1 MNNLYRELA
10 PITEAAWAEI
20 ETEATRTFKR
30 HIAGRRV
37 VDVSDPGGPVTAA
50 VSTGH
55 LLDVAAPGDGVLA
68 HLRESKPLV
77 RLRVPFTIRR
87 TDIDDVE
94 RGSQDSDWD
103 PVKDAAKQLAF
114 AEDRAIF
121 EGYEDASIAGIR
133 KSSSNPSLAVPEDP
147 REIPDVIAQALS
159 ELRLAGVDG
168 PYSVLLSADVYTA
181 VSDNHRPRLFLKDAG
196 GRRTVGPGHAIGIR
210 GDSTWTVPEPE
221 IAVVIGG
228 KGSILGYTIAND
240 ITSREIEGANPLFL
254 TQAKVHGGC
263 CAIGPS
269 IFVPEYEPS
278 GFQIV
283 MRISDEEGEVL
294 YQDTAT
300 TAQMTRSFPELV
312 AWLVRDNPVPA
323 GTVLLTGTGLVLPDE
338 LNLLPGQWVEIH
350 VPEIGTL
357 VNHVVLASDL
367 A

>member
-1 MNNLYRELA
+1 MRRVIRWVDPEGYVSVGVEHPRDGEFSLLRGIEDPLRLLQGESFPLGQRIVPADEFSLELEPGLTLIA
-10 PITEAAWAEI
+10 PIDPPEVWCAE
-20 ETEATRTFKR
+20 
-30 HIAGRRV
+30 GSY
-37 VDVSDPGGPVTAA
+37 D
-50 VSTGH
+50 TG
-55 LLDVAAPGDGVLA
+55 DA
-68 HLRESKPLV
+68 
-77 RLRVPFTIRR
+77 
-87 TDIDDVE
+87 
-94 RGSQDSDWD
+94 D
-103 PVKDAAKQLAF
+103 PV
-114 AEDRAIF
+114 
-121 EGYEDASIAGIR
+121 AS
-133 KSSSNPSLAVPEDP
+133 SPF
-147 REIPDVIAQALS
+147 RE
-159 ELRLAGVDG
+159 
-168 PYSVLLSADVYTA
+168 VYTSA
-181 VSDNHRPRLFLKDAG
+181 AENHRPQLLLKDAG

-221 IAVVIGG
+221 IAVVIGA
-228 KGSILGYTIAND
+228 KGTILGYTIAND
-240 ITSREIEGANPLFL
+240 VTSREIESANPLFL
-254 TQAKVHGGC
+254 TQAKVHAGC

-300 TAQMTRSFPELV
+300 TAQMTRSFTDLV

-338 LNLLPGQWVEIH
+338 LNLFPGQWVEIH